1 VQAARVEY
9 AAAQRQQVE
18 AEARHAALEAELEA
32 ELLLG
37 AEAREDT
44 WGRECLTE
52 QLVQARAEMEATAE
66 AAAASAE
73 AVAERDLAF
82 KQVHP
87 HGGVSLCR
95 TWSTTRSTSSSS
107 SGSSASRTA

>member
-18 AEARHAALEAELEA
+18 AEARHAALE
-32 ELLLG
+32 
-37 AEAREDT
+37 
-44 WGRECLTE
+44 
-52 QLVQARAEMEATAE
+52 
-66 AAAASAE
+66 AASAE